1 MQDVPEKGKWRFLLG
16 NTMLRMLGHVE
27 LSSGLIQHWQALA
40 VGAISMDTSAG
51 AGASVPGIGS
61 ATSTADV
68 QAAHDSMPT
77 NRGAA
82 MSTVDLRAAV
92 EMLMV
97 MLPELCMQ
105 QAPSLTCCKLA
116 EWESG
121 KAGEAK
127 QRHAAVE
134 LQHAYA
140 VGVDL
145 EISMLPSM
153 AETAAE
159 SCAVALRREQ
169 R

>member
-1 MQDVPEKGKWRFLLG
+1 
-16 NTMLRMLGHVE
+16 MLRMLGHVE
-27 LSSGLIQHWQALA
+27 LSSGLMQHWQALA
-40 VGAISMDTSAG
+40 VGAISMDNSAG

-61 ATSTADV
+61 AAASTADV
-68 QAAHDSMPT
+68 QAAQDSMPT

-82 MSTVDLRAAV
+82 TSTVESRAAL

-116 EWESG
+116 EWGSG

-140 VGVDL
+140 VGVVL
-145 EISMLPSM
+145 E
-153 AETAAE
+153 T
-159 SCAVALRREQ
+159 
-169 R
+169 